1 MVGFISLMMIGGLW
15 KTARASSS
23 GANFISLHRYR
34 HDATNLVHIM
44 HHQYSV
50 HHFHSSS
57 SATTLVDHLPKK
69 SLHSNDRR
77 IRPHKSYL
85 QLSSTR
91 STTTTS
97 SQTDTL
103 SDDHAHDS
111 HVELKPFNWPQLRD
125 LFRSPTITDSGI
137 ILGSNSNN
145 QQEEHYIPSDH
156 PNLALFRR
164 SLAAQEEYELHK
176 IDLTNNWVSAYDYL
190 VMDKFGTK
198 FGFEKVREEDSTPES
213 PNGYVYKVSPSLA
226 EASQYT
232 ISNQLTYLR
241 LVLNDFP
248 YDVEENIEHWCL
260 WKIGIGGKKCSK
272 EGILR
277 EELSWAV
284 KELQCLHADT
294 TSGSSCI
301 LDKDDKML
309 LHVCESEETSAPIA
323 DTLYWVNP
331 PHLQS
336 MPNIHHAHMLVI
348 RSDWDDKSLP

>member
-1 MVGFISLMMIGGLW
+1 MVRFISLMMMICGLW

-23 GANFISLHRYR
+23 GASFISLHRYR
-34 HDATNLVHIM
+34 HDATNLVHT
-44 HHQYSV
+44 HQQSLV

-57 SATTLVDHLPKK
+57 SALTLVDHLPRK
-69 SLHSNDRR
+69 SLHSNNRR

-91 STTTTS
+91 STTTTT
-97 SQTDTL
+97 SQTDT
-103 SDDHAHDS
+103 SDDHVHDS
-111 HVELKPFNWPQLRD
+111 HVELKPFNWAQLRD

-137 ILGSNSNN
+137 ILGNNSNN

-164 SLAAQEEYELHK
+164 SLAAQEEYEIHN
-176 IDLTNNWVSAYDYL
+176 IDLINNNFKSAYDYL
-190 VMDKFGTK
+190 VMDKFGKT
-198 FGFEKVREEDSTPES
+198 FGFEKVREEDSSES
-213 PNGYVYKVSPSLA
+213 PNNGYVYKVSPSLA

-260 WKIGIGGKKCSK
+260 WKIGGKCSK

-284 KELQCLHADT
+284 KELQCLHAADT

-301 LDKDDKML
+301 LDKNDKML
-309 LHVCESEETSAPIA
+309 FYECESEEISAPIA
-323 DTLYWVNP
+323 DMLYWVNP

-348 RSDWDDKSLP
+348 RSDL

>member
-1 MVGFISLMMIGGLW
+1 MVRFISLMMIGGLW

-23 GANFISLHRYR
+23 GTSFMPLHRYR
-34 HDATNLVHIM
+34 HDATNIVCTNT
-44 HHQYSV
+44 YFV

-57 SATTLVDHLPKK
+57 SATSLADHWPRK
-69 SLHSNDRR
+69 SLHSNNRR

-91 STTTTS
+91 STTTTTL
-97 SQTDTL
+97 QTDT
-103 SDDHAHDS
+103 SDDHVHDS
-111 HVELKPFNWPQLRD
+111 HVELKPFNWGQLKD
-125 LFRSPTITDSGI
+125 LFRSPTITDSGK
-137 ILGSNSNN
+137 ILGNNSNN

-164 SLAAQEEYELHK
+164 SLAAQEEYEIHK
-176 IDLTNNWVSAYDYL
+176 IDLTNNWRSTYDYL
-190 VMDKFGTK
+190 VMDKFGKK

-260 WKIGIGGKKCSK
+260 WKIGGGKCSK

-301 LDKDDKML
+301 LDKDDKMSFYE
-309 LHVCESEETSAPIA
+309 CESAEETSAPIA

-348 RSDWDDKSLP
+348 RSDL